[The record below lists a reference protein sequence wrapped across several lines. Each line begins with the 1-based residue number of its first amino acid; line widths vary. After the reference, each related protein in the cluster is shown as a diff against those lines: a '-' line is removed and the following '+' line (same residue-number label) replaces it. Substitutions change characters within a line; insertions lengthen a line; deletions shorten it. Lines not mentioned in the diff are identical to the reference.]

1 MSEDQ
6 EPDTDTPATNLP
18 EPPADEAQRA
28 EMRERAVACGK
39 ELTEILNRHR
49 CFIQPYLE
57 PMEHIG
63 NSGTRAV
70 ISASYA
76 ILPHE

>member
-1 MSEDQ
+1 MSKDKSPEIDA
-6 EPDTDTPATNLP
+6 TDTNLP
-18 EPPADEAQRA
+18 EPPTDEAQRA

-39 ELTEILNRHR
+39 DITEVLNRHR

-76 ILPHE
+76 VLPHE